1 MHAERGDGL
10 LYATK
15 VKQLKGQ
22 ILVHFN
28 MNVKGAMKL
37 KCWYGWK
44 ISLKRYL
51 HGLGGLYT
59 HRHGLQ
65 KALLS
70 MWFV

>member
-28 MNVKGAMKL
+28 MNVKVAMKL
-37 KCWYGWK
+37 KC
-44 ISLKRYL
+44 
-51 HGLGGLYT
+51 
-59 HRHGLQ
+59 
-65 KALLS
+65 
-70 MWFV
+70 